1 MNLSNLLKPYGEID
15 VLSLY
20 AKFAQHLMDFLKD
33 REIASK
39 TWIPKSKVPY
49 FLNRAGKLGELW
61 IEDFQQI
68 DEEFLKL
75 RANHHL
81 SDVRDRL
88 SERQILLWRYFVPRK
103 YSEFFYATN
112 GEGEG
117 RSIDRVFIDIDRTNL
132 PAERSLEV
140 ARLLLEMMETQK
152 KEDDEF
158 NELVKS
164 VAVYWTGSS
173 FHIYLFLTSPQPPG
187 FYAEKVQFHSRSVLF
202 KSWTDRWVENVRKKV
217 DFKVSGGHEKK
228 KDHIVV
234 DPSQTPSGKLARV
247 PLGCLHIRNF
257 EPDGISLPLNES
269 MVHEERIVEWLK
281 SVTPEYVV
289 KHADRLA
296 KHLWSYI

>member
-1 MNLSNLLKPYGEID
+1 MNLNLLKPYGEID
-15 VLSLY
+15 VLNLY
-20 AKFAQHLMDFLKD
+20 AKLAPHLMGFLKG

-49 FLNRAGKLGELW
+49 FLNRAGKLGALW
-61 IEDFQQI
+61 IEDFQQV

-75 RANHHL
+75 RAKHHL
-81 SDVRDRL
+81 SQVRDSL
-88 SERQILLWRYFVPRK
+88 NERQALLWRYFVPRK

-117 RSIDRVFIDIDRTNL
+117 KPIDRVFIDIDRTNL
-132 PAERSLEV
+132 PAEKSLEV
-140 ARLLLEMMETQK
+140 VRLLLEVMEVQK

-173 FHIYLFLTSPQPPG
+173 FHVYLFLTSPQPPE
-187 FYAEKVQFHSRSVLF
+187 FYAEKVQFHSRGVLF
-202 KSWTDRWVENVRKKV
+202 KSWTDIWVEKVRSKV
-217 DFKVSGGHEKK
+217 DFRVSGGHEKK
-228 KDHIVV
+228 KDHIVI

-257 EPDGISLPLNES
+257 EPDGVSLPLNES
-269 MVHEERIVEWLK
+269 MVHEDGIVEWLK
-281 SVTPEYVV
+281 SLTPDYVV
-289 KHADRLA
+289 RHAGKHARY
-296 KHLWSYI
+296 LWSYI